1 MICLYSS
8 LKSINPLVS
17 YQTDFQTFSKQVNCP
32 FSQAKY
38 GGNLCF
44 EFTLNKK
51 IALDG
56 GVL

>member
-1 MICLYSS
+1 MMSLYSS
-8 LKSINPLVS
+8 LKSTNPLTS
-17 YQTDFQTFSKQVNCP
+17 YQKDFQTFSKQVNCS

-38 GGNLCF
+38 GGSLCS

-51 IALDG
+51 IALEG